1 MAMELPE
8 LLERVAEEI
17 SKRQELLRQSGHH
30 NSSEVSAGLVIGALR
45 TIAKECKSEALDA
58 P

>member
-1 MAMELPE
+1 MELPE